1 MACILHIETSTDVC
15 SVAVSSDGACIHY
28 DETREPQAHARI
40 LAPFVRDALSFA
52 DNHAIPV
59 DAVSVSIGPGSYTGL
74 RIGLS
79 TAKGVCYGRNIPL
92 ITIPTLQLLCVSSLL
107 QERVPE
113 GALLCPMIDARRM
126 EVYAAVYDRALREV
140 RPAAADIVE
149 ADTYD
154 DFLNEHDVYFLG
166 NGSEKCHDVL
176 THPHAHFI
184 EQQVPLAKYM
194 FPLAEKA
201 FLRGQFADTAY
212 CVPFYLKQF
221 VAGKPKNLLEKP

>member
-15 SVAVSSDGACIHY
+15 SVALSENGACLHY
-28 DETREPQAHARI
+28 DINREGQAHAKV

-92 ITIPTLQLLCVSSLL
+92 ITLPTLQLLCVRPLL
-107 QERVPE
+107 MELVPE

-126 EVYAAVYDRALREV
+126 EVYAAVYDRALHSI

-149 ADTYD
+149 KHTYD
-154 DFLNEHDVYFLG
+154 AFLEDHEVYFLG
-166 NGSEKCHDVL
+166 NGSDKCREVL
-176 THPHAHFI
+176 THPNAHFI
-184 EQQVPLAKYM
+184 EGQVPEAKYM
-194 FPLAEKA
+194 FPLAERA
-201 FLRGQFADTAY
+201 FVKEDFADTAY
-212 CVPFYLKQF
+212 AVPFYLKQF
-221 VAGKPKNLLEKP
+221 VAGKPKPLL